1 MASKMEDHRK
11 PRYRYDTMSRQ
22 DILTSIPVYDP
33 AVAELLIDECEIVA
47 TIHLHTI
54 EFQSQFPNFDGAE
67 QRAESIL
74 CHVRETLDLIC
85 FDGESELAG
94 RFWRHIYTDVS
105 GDVMQDRLDKFEKLI
120 RSVQAAHHLLRR
132 ALERKILKS
141 NWREDNSLSTL
152 ESEYIRDLAG
162 VYWIALKRKPGRSK
176 STIGPFV
183 RFAWA
188 AMRPILDERMP
199 TIDSLNDKWAR
210 LRIDITKSRIDQRS
224 VRQFERYYF
233 K

>member
-1 MASKMEDHRK
+1 MEDRRK

-22 DILTSIPVYDP
+22 DILASIPIHDP

-54 EFQSQFPNFDGAE
+54 EFQSQFPNFEGAE
-67 QRAESIL
+67 QRVKSIL
-74 CHVRETLDLIC
+74 YHVRETLDLIS
-85 FDGESELAG
+85 FGGDSELSG

-105 GDVMQDRLDKFEKLI
+105 GEVKQDRLDKFIKLI
-120 RSVQAAHHLLRR
+120 RSVHTAHHLLRR
-132 ALERKILKS
+132 TSERNNLKS
-141 NWREDNSLSTL
+141 NWREDNSLSMF
-152 ESEYIRDLAG
+152 ENEYIRDLAG
-162 VYWIALKRKPGRSK
+162 VYWFTLKRKPGRSK

-183 RFAWA
+183 RFTWA

-224 VRQFERYYF
+224 VRQFERYF